1 MAIKQLLLIAPVQLT
16 NVAVN
21 YLTVPLNT
29 TYRIGRAA
37 FSNPTGGAL
46 TITAY
51 VVPAAG
57 AAGAANQVI
66 NAVNVPAGGT
76 YVSPELAGLVMPA
89 GTTLQALASANTSIV
104 LYASGVSIA

>member
-1 MAIKQLLLIAPVQLT
+1 MAVKQLLLIAPVQLT
-16 NVAVN
+16 NVAAG
-21 YLTVPLNT
+21 YLVTPANT

-57 AAGAANQVI
+57 TAVVANQVI
-66 NAVNVPAGGT
+66 NAVNVPAGST
-76 YVSPELAGLVMPA
+76 YVSPELAGLVLPA
-89 GTTLQALASANTSIV
+89 GSSLQALASAGASIV
-104 LYASGVSIA
+104 LYASGVSIQ